1 MTDEDMRVCFAM
13 FAMLKMTWDRGD
25 EENDARDCWKIAD
38 EMLRA
43 RHLEQDEG
51 IAAIKKRQPRRKSDV
66 S

>member
-1 MTDEDMRVCFAM
+1 MSEEDMRMCFAM
-13 FAMLKMTWDRGD
+13 FAMLKVSFDRGE

-51 IAAIKKRQPRRKSDV
+51 IASIRKRQYKRKNV
-66 S
+66 P